1 MKTLLAIII
10 GLSTLTACKAP
21 APQPKAPDDVALVVP
36 TLIKSGFIRLSQEP
50 NHFVDANKVM
60 KGHIEDYLV
69 YFDVVVNLEKSKYA
83 YPEKP
88 ELYAKSL
95 RRKHVV
101 NCDTQTMEQLS
112 TAYYTEFWGEGEK
125 SPEISEHIQLVQDYK
140 KSQLYIL
147 GKLICSKLYRDK

>member
-1 MKTLLAIII
+1 MKKLLAIII
-10 GLSTLTACKAP
+10 GLSTFTACTTP
-21 APQPKAPDDVALVVP
+21 PPPPKAPEDVALTVP
-36 TLIKSGFIRLSQEP
+36 ALIKSGFIRLSQEP

-95 RRKHVV
+95 RKKHVV
-101 NCDTQTMEQLS
+101 NCDTQTMDQIS

-125 SPEISEHIQLVQDYK
+125 SPETLDNIKLTQNYK